1 MTPLALE
8 VENLWFSYGSHVI
21 LQDVNLQLKQ
31 GEFLAVLGA
40 NGSGK
45 TTLIKLVLGIL
56 KPDRGSIRILG
67 GDPSKTAGRIGY
79 VPQETTLNKSF
90 PISVRDVALMGR
102 IGRLGRF
109 SRYSPSDREKAD
121 AALERV
127 GMWGLRDRPIG
138 KLSGGQRQRVLIAR
152 AIASE
157 PDILF
162 LDEPTSSVDK
172 GFQENLYGF
181 LKELNERVT
190 IVVISHDLSIVS
202 SYAKSIAC
210 VNRTVYFHDHAE
222 ITQELLDQVYQCPV
236 DVIAHG
242 PIPHR
247 VLQLHKDHEEDD

>member
-1 MTPLALE
+1 M
-8 VENLWFSYGSHVI
+8 
-21 LQDVNLQLKQ
+21 
-31 GEFLAVLGA
+31 
-40 NGSGK
+40 
-45 TTLIKLVLGIL
+45 
-56 KPDRGSIRILG
+56 
-67 GDPSKTAGRIGY
+67 AGRIGY

-102 IGRLGRF
+102 IGRLSRF
-109 SRYSPSDREKAD
+109 SRYSRADREKAD

-127 GMWGLRDRPIG
+127 GMWELRDRPIG

-152 AIASE
+152 AISSE

-222 ITQELLDQVYQCPV
+222 ITEDLLNQVYQCPV

-242 PIPHR
+242 PVPHR
-247 VLQLHKDHEEDD
+247 VLHLHEDHEKDD